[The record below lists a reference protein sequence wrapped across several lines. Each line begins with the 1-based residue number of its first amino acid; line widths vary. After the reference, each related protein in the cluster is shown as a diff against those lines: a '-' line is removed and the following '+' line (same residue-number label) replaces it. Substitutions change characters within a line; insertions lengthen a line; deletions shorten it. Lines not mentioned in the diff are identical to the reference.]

1 MIFPGH
7 TRNPTCEKNIA
18 ISTAI
23 TPIDPYA
30 ASAIPPIGL
39 YRKIVKKKKKVFKFI
54 LRFLK
59 EKKEEKEQYSKNNK
73 VLNVECR
80 NYVLFRL
87 LM

>member
-39 YRKIVKKKKKVFKFI
+39 YRKIVKKKKKRCSNSSCVFS
-54 LRFLK
+54 R
-59 EKKEEKEQYSKNNK
+59 KKKKKKNNTQK
-73 VLNVECR
+73 IIKS
-80 NYVLFRL
+80 